1 MIVNRGTSMLTLAK
15 RSWRAIA
22 LLVLL
27 AIIVEALYR
36 TVWAEWD
43 RAPLPINI
51 SSVLITAL
59 TIFLAFRVG
68 EAYGRWWEA
77 RQLWG
82 KMVNLSRS
90 FARSVLTLHWP
101 EGIER
106 GSVSRELIYRHIA
119 YINALRI
126 RLREAAAYADAKT
139 YYAKWEKL
147 LPEEDLP
154 RYRSAKNVPA
164 YLLLRQSET
173 IAKGLGDSVS
183 ERLAWR
189 ELNGLL
195 TELTD
200 VQGGCERIKHTV
212 FPDSV
217 TYFTRALVW
226 FLAPILLLT
235 VLEEKSLIYDVL
247 EVVVVM
253 LTALVFV
260 VIEQLGRDLKNPFEN
275 EPNDTPMSALCR
287 TIEIDLRQHLGEDDL
302 PEPLEPIKGVLM

>member
-1 MIVNRGTSMLTLAK
+1 MIVNRGTNMLTLAK
-15 RSWRAIA
+15 RSRVAIGM
-22 LLVLL
+22 LVLL
-27 AIIVEALYR
+27 AIVFEALYYTAWADWER
-36 TVWAEWD
+36 T
-43 RAPLPINI
+43 PLPISI

-90 FARSVLTLHWP
+90 FTRSVLTLHWP
-101 EGIER
+101 EGVE
-106 GSVSRELIYRHIA
+106 GESLSRELVYRHIA

-126 RLREAAAYADAKT
+126 RLREAAAYADAKKHYT
-139 YYAKWEKL
+139 EWEAML
-147 LPEEDLP
+147 LEADLP
-154 RYRSAKNVPA
+154 RYRAVKNVPA
-164 YLLLRQSET
+164 FLLLRQSEV
-173 IAKGLGDSVS
+173 IKDSLGAAVS
-183 ERLAWR
+183 ERIAWR

-200 VQGGCERIKHTV
+200 VQGGCERIKHTI

-217 TYFTRALVW
+217 TYFTRVLVW

-235 VLEEKSLIYDVL
+235 VLEEKSLIYDML
-247 EVVVVM
+247 EVVVVI

-302 PEPLEPIKGVLM
+302 PEPLEPVKGVLM